1 MSLGK
6 STYVFNLNLIL
17 FLTVYRSENITL
29 LDQNNYIENLNTIN
43 STKSSDILAVLA

>member
-29 LDQNNYIENLNTIN
+29 LDQNNYIENLNIN